1 MVCMNN
7 NRGSMIL
14 LTVIAVCTLLV
25 TVVGATFAYFGIAL
39 NGAESESTIEV
50 TSGTLSVEYDSNSK
64 LEVGSSIPGS
74 SLTDKAFTITG
85 VVTGSTNLNY
95 EVMLKVSENT
105 YTDGALVYTITS
117 TNTSNNGSTI
127 ETTSTPV
134 LIPSGVSNIRIGIGT
149 FAGPIVSGATHS
161 YSINITHA
169 YTDDEALIN
178 ANQDKSFKANLS
190 VVQTK
195 K

>member
-1 MVCMNN
+1 MNN

-14 LTVIAVCTLLV
+14 LTVIAICTLLV
-25 TVVGATFAYFGIAL
+25 AVVGATFAYFGKAL

-50 TSGTLSVEYDSNSK
+50 TSGTLSVEYDGNAKINAGS
-64 LEVGSSIPGS
+64 LPVGSNIV
-74 SLTDKAFTITG
+74 DKKFDITG

-95 EVMLKVSENT
+95 EVSLLVKNNT
-105 YTDGALVYTITS
+105 YLDGSLVYTITS

-127 ETTSTPV
+127 ETTSAPV
-134 LIPSGVSNIRIGIGT
+134 AIPSGESNIRIGLGT
-149 FAGPIVSGATHS
+149 FAGPIVSGANHT
-161 YSINITHA
+161 YSLNITYQ
-169 YTDDEALIN
+169 YTDDENVIN
-178 ANQDKSFKANLS
+178 ANQNGTFDATLN